1 MSKKQRIYV
10 AEQSRILSKL
20 ISKEL
25 CAREYDVQIFADGL
39 SALRQIVS
47 ETPDLIIADRCLPKI
62 DGMQLCEILKDGSS
76 KSSVPFVL
84 ISTDEK
90 IFDFWNTAT
99 SANKTLSISTENFES
114 LFDAVTELLAGD
126 YIDADSFFEDEQ
138 VAVSEKETE
147 SGSGIENEPVHGKS
161 SVSKSKTSSS
171 KKLSNAVSTS
181 DEEKMTSWIVSAM
194 DRTSSF
200 LQMTNNVIKL
210 YSHVK
215 DTDVLVEKLFSIIYD
230 ACNYDAIT
238 LILDSQNAIV
248 YRAGTDVL
256 DPGLSDEFWNICK
269 TSYEHQAKKNH
280 TITYELKEISGIVLN
295 NAAVSSSDTEVSSD
309 EALDAEELTENC
321 SELQPE
327 GCNKLKSY
335 YDFVLCAENENEFV
349 GTLHLASSKKK
360 LFTYKVQSSIEY
372 ILPPLAHML
381 QQSVRYSAVT
391 LMESKL
397 RSAFLKFVPPQVID
411 DMLSSNTNRQQTNN
425 NEKRNV
431 VILMSDIRNFTSIS
445 EVNTPEDVVN
455 FLNTYFTAMVNIVK
469 KYGGTV
475 DKFMGDALMVLFGA
489 PISYMDNA
497 KRAVCAAI
505 EMYSQLKQ
513 IQYGQLKFP
522 EGTKLDI
529 GIGIHYGDVIVGNI
543 GSEDK
548 TDYTVIGDT
557 VNLASRLEGLTKLY
571 GAKILISQTVKNE
584 LDSSVNFMLLDSVKV
599 MGKKES
605 VQIYRVDEKP
615 LPEEYIQIYEKGFK
629 AYSEGTFSLAVPYFE
644 KALTIMPEDRAA
656 RLMLDRCANFA
667 VNKPETWDGAIA
679 LTSK

>member
-1 MSKKQRIYV
+1 MSEKRCVYI
-10 AEQSRILSKL
+10 AEQSRVLSKL
-20 ISKEL
+20 VSKEL
-25 CAREYDVQIFADGL
+25 VDKGFDVQIFADGL
-39 SALRQIVS
+39 SALRKIVS
-47 ETPDLIIADRCLPKI
+47 DAPDLIIADSNLPKI
-62 DGMQLCEILKDGSS
+62 DGMQLCEILKEGSP
-76 KSSVPFVL
+76 KSSIPFIL

-99 SANKTLSISTENFES
+99 GANRTLPVSSENVEE
-114 LFDAVTELLAGD
+114 LIGVAEELLEGD

-138 VAVSEKETE
+138 E
-147 SGSGIENEPVHGKS
+147 SDSD
-161 SVSKSKTSSS
+161 SS
-171 KKLSNAVSTS
+171 KKTGKTTVSGGSGKSRKTAEIP
-181 DEEKMTSWIVSAM
+181 DDEKMTSWIVNAM
-194 DRTSSF
+194 DRSESF

-210 YSHVK
+210 YSYVK
-215 DTDVLVEKLFSIIYD
+215 DTDMLVKQLFSIIRE
-230 ACNYDAIT
+230 ACDYDAIT
-238 LILDSQNAIV
+238 LILDSQTAIV
-248 YRAGTDVL
+248 YKAGTDCLQPDV
-256 DPGLSDEFWNICK
+256 SDEFWNICK
-269 TSYEHQAKKNH
+269 TSYEQQAKKNH
-280 TITYELKEISGIVLN
+280 TITYELKM
-295 NAAVSSSDTEVSSD
+295 VSET
-309 EALDAEELTENC
+309 TQCEN
-321 SELQPE
+321 P
-327 GCNKLKSY
+327 NKLKSY
-335 YDFVLCAENENEFV
+335 YDFVLSTDTEDGEEFI

-372 ILPPLAHML
+372 ILPPLANIL
-381 QQSVRYSAVT
+381 QQSVKYSAVT
-391 LMESKL
+391 LLESKL

-411 DMLSSNTNRQQTNN
+411 DMLSSSASQQQTNN

-475 DKFMGDALMVLFGA
+475 DKFIGDAVMVLFGA

-497 KRAVCAAI
+497 KRAVSAAI
-505 EMYSQLKQ
+505 EMYSQLNQ

-522 EGTKLDI
+522 EGMKLDI

-557 VNLASRLEGLTKLY
+557 VNLASRLESLTKLY

-615 LPEEYIQIYEKGFK
+615 LPEEYTQIYEKGFK

-644 KALTIMPEDRAA
+644 KALELMPDDKASKIM
-656 RLMLDRCANFA
+656 LGRCSEFA
-667 VNKPETWDGAIA
+667 VNKPENWNGAIA

>member
-25 CAREYDVQIFADGL
+25 CVREYDVQIFADGL
-39 SALRQIVS
+39 SLLRQIVS
-47 ETPDLIIADRCLPKI
+47 ETPDLIIADRSLPKI
-62 DGMQLCEILKDGSS
+62 DGMQLCEILKNGST
-76 KSSVPFVL
+76 KSSVPFIL

-99 SANKTLSISTENFES
+99 SANKTLSISNENFES
-114 LFDAVTELLAGD
+114 LFDAVVELLAGD
-126 YIDADSFFEDEQ
+126 YIDADSFFEDEH
-138 VAVSEKETE
+138 VPASENESKRGNS
-147 SGSGIENEPVHGKS
+147 SGSKGKS
-161 SVSKSKTSSS
+161 SKSAVS
-171 KKLSNAVSTS
+171 KKLSNAGSIS

-215 DTDVLVEKLFSIIYD
+215 DTDALIEQLFSIIYD

-238 LILDSQNAIV
+238 LILDSQNAKV
-248 YRAGTDVL
+248 YKSGTDNL

-280 TITYELKEISGIVLN
+280 TITYEQKEISGIVQN
-295 NAAVSSSDTEVSSD
+295 NAAVVLSDTEDSTDESSD
-309 EALDAEELTENC
+309 SAEHTENSC
-321 SELQPE
+321 ELRPE
-327 GCNKLKSY
+327 SCDKLKSY
-335 YDFVLCAENENEFV
+335 YDFVLFNETDNEFV

-372 ILPPLAHML
+372 ILPPLAHIL
-381 QQSVRYSAVT
+381 QQSVKYSAVT
-391 LMESKL
+391 LIESKL

-411 DMLSSNTNRQQTNN
+411 DMLSSTTNRQQTNN

-475 DKFMGDALMVLFGA
+475 DKFMGDAVMVLFGA

-505 EMYSQLKQ
+505 EMYSQLNQ

-644 KALTIMPEDRAA
+644 KALTIMPEDKASRI
-656 RLMLDRCANFA
+656 MLDRCANFT